1 MPKKSAH
8 STEEGAGK
16 DSSAATAT
24 NAASNS
30 SAPATVTI
38 NNCSHHCK
46 HDCCPVKQPD
56 EEKAAPTKAAPSAL
70 KKSEILRL
78 IDFGLGRGVDATN
91 ATPWAN
97 KSAFQ
102 VRPVTTKN
110 ILATEEGGTLHS
122 YEREVWSSVSLHA
135 NLKVGVEVP
144 IPSIAPV
151 EIGADAELSR
161 SKSFHRKTVGKK
173 VVNRSVSFMS
183 DYHDV
188 NVEKNP
194 TDGAGGVT
202 QSTDDDNKQQ
212 SDSTAEAHSDLPSFE
227 QRLSEWI
234 LEKLKPDKEVSSKP
248 TSELADFISDSNEQQ
263 KKLVLLYCYQFVRHF
278 KITHYVSTIDIGAL
292 EYTVSTETEF
302 NMTIG
307 GGGSLDPKK
316 IVSLSAGSSR
326 TSKSGQRA
334 LEVKRIGKI
343 SDHGKVGRGTHEEA
357 VVGLK
362 VLPLFTLVRKI
373 PYLQAALQWS
383 VNCYMEEERDTS
395 CELTIKCSRII

>member
-1 MPKKSAH
+1 MPKESARP
-8 STEEGAGK
+8 EEGVGK

-24 NAASNS
+24 NAASDS

-38 NNCSHHCK
+38 CNCSHHCK
-46 HDCCPVKQPD
+46 HDCCPPKQPD
-56 EEKAAPTKAAPSAL
+56 KEKPAPAKSAPSAL

-102 VRPVTTKN
+102 VRPVTMKN

-161 SKSFHRKTVGKK
+161 SKSFHRRTVGKK

-194 TDGAGGVT
+194 TDDAGGVA
-202 QSTDDDNKQQ
+202 QSTDNDNKQQ
-212 SDSTAEAHSDLPSFE
+212 SGSAAEAHSDLPPFE

-234 LEKLKPDKEVSSKP
+234 LEKIKHDTRVSSSP
-248 TSELADFISDSNEQQ
+248 TSLADFISSSDEEQ

-278 KITHYVSTIDIGAL
+278 KITHYISTIDIGAL

-343 SDHGKVGRGTHEEA
+343 SDGKVGRGTHEEA

-362 VLPLFTLVRKI
+362 VVPLFTLVREI